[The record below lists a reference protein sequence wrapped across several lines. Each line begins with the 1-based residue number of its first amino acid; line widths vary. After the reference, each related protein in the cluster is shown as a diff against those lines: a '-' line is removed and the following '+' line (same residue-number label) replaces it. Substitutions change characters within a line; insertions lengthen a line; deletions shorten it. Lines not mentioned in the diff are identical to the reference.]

1 MYKLLL
7 IIISLVFILPSCI
20 TKMHTSDIKKK
31 YHPAYEFS
39 EIDKADTNYI
49 VAKEKGLSLAQL
61 FRESVFVKIENP
73 PKRID
78 PRPKIIY
85 KQTDPD
91 LLCKLEKISVAINQ
105 ILKHLKNGE
114 NVLNLKVL
122 YKIYEEVMKL

>member
-1 MYKLLL
+1 MENTKQVKVT
-7 IIISLVFILPSCI
+7 ISL
-20 TKMHTSDIKKK
+20 SDHE
-31 YHPAYEFS
+31 YLS
-39 EIDKADTNYI
+39 N
-49 VAKEKGLSLAQL
+49 VAKEKDVSLAQL
-61 FRESVFVKIENP
+61 FRESVFVKIEKP

-85 KQTDPD
+85 KQTDPV

-105 ILKHLKNGE
+105 ILKHLKNGG